1 MDIFKVS
8 EILKVAIQIEKN
20 GLAFYNQI
28 KEKAKNFTVAEIFGF
43 LSREEERHRKIFEQ
57 MLEAAGDYQPAESYP
72 GEYELYL
79 EALAGDNIFKKE
91 VDLRKLASEVSS
103 DSQAIDLGIGFE
115 KDSIIFYSEM
125 KNFVPKEDCATVERV
140 IAEEKEHLLKLFSFK
155 KNIKS

>member
-1 MDIFKVS
+1 MDVFKVT

-28 KEKAKNFTVAEIFGF
+28 KERAKNFTVAELFGF
-43 LSREEERHRKIFEQ
+43 LAKEEEKHRKTFEHI
-57 MLEAAGDYQPAESYP
+57 LESVGDYQPVESYP

-79 EALAGDNIFKKE
+79 QALAGDNIFKKE

-103 DSQAIDLGIGFE
+103 DSRAIDLAIGFE

-125 KNFVPKEDCATVERV
+125 KNFVSKEDHAVVDKV
-140 IAEEKEHLLKLFSFK
+140 IAEEKEHLLKLFSLK
-155 KNIKS
+155 KNTRP